1 VVAQEEI
8 AATDEEVDRE
18 IERIAERA
26 EQKPARVRRELERN
40 GALEAVRSDVARGK
54 ALEFLVE
61 HAKVT
66 DENGNEVDLSVPS
79 PETDSPE
86 PSANED
92 AQEEPEA

>member
-1 VVAQEEI
+1 
-8 AATDEEVDRE
+8 
-18 IERIAERA
+18 
-26 EQKPARVRRELERN
+26 
-40 GALEAVRSDVARGK
+40 VARGK

-79 PETDSPE
+79 PEIDSPE